1 MTINLNPKNQLQEI
15 VDYCN
20 FLETKQEQLELFV
33 RDIAKFQ
40 QEIVALVNVLAEMLV
55 EKEVLLDEE
64 IKKNLDL
71 RIKKMNKLNSEKLK
85 EIQKDYDLQRILDGN
100 FASS

>member
-1 MTINLNPKNQLQEI
+1 MAINLNPKNQLQEI

-71 RIKKMNKLNSEKLK
+71 RIKKMNELNSEKLK
-85 EIQKDYDLQRILDGN
+85 EIQKDYNLQRILDGD

>member
-1 MTINLNPKNQLQEI
+1 MAINLNPKNQLQEI

-85 EIQKDYDLQRILDGN
+85 EIQKDYDLQRILDGD